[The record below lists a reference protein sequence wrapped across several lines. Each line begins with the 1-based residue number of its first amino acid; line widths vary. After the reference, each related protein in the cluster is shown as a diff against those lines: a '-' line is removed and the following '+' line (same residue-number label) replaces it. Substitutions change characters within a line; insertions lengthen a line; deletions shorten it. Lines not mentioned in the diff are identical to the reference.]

1 MFHRVCHFQL
11 LHKLQENSKDRI
23 LKSWGFFKYDLSV
36 SVTPC
41 FGRFLRMQMRK
52 CSKNHCVRKP
62 FVRVFLRYGTLR
74 EHFIHT
80 FFIRLK
86 RAFWIKDENIH
97 CKQRVITIIS
107 HFSIFAL
114 IESGNQHSKYIAHDF
129 YQQQKRKE
137 CLQNQQLQTMQMKEK
152 QTTQVL
158 SERVFLISLNYRNIS
173 SIFLFTIFQAFE
185 PRAVVF

>member
-62 FVRVFLRYGTLR
+62 FVRVFLCYGTLR

-86 RAFWIKDENIH
+86 RAFQIKDENIH

-137 CLQNQQLQTMQMKEK
+137 MFAKLAVADDANERKANNTSFIRASLPHFVKLQKYLKHFP
-152 QTTQVL
+152 VHY
-158 SERVFLISLNYRNIS
+158 FS
-173 SIFLFTIFQAFE
+173 SI
-185 PRAVVF
+185 